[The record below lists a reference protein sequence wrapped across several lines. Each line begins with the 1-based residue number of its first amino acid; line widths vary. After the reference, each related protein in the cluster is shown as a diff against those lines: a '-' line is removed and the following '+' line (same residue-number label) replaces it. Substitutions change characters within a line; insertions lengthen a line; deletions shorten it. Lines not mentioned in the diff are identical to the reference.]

1 MSIGLIIFIISI
13 VISLITAIN
22 DKSHKKRQNQ
32 QPRTKQPRQ
41 QPSAERKEKKS
52 IFEQLGETFEELQ
65 REFDDSSKKSS
76 NEKPSSTN
84 QPRRNESGNVNR
96 RDDRTTNQVEENR
109 TQPRNVSQ
117 KDLEAIE
124 ELNNSLNNE
133 LTSYRSDIDREK
145 EKQLAIIERR
155 AQKIINDK
163 YLSNRAKQARLKQ
176 LFSDKTMLGN
186 RQNQNLRFDDDEILN
201 GIIWSE
207 ILKKPKQ
214 LQ

>member
-32 QPRTKQPRQ
+32 QPRTQQPRQ

-65 REFDDSSKKSS
+65 KEFDDSSKNVS
-76 NEKPSSTN
+76 NDKKPNTSQS
-84 QPRRNESGNVNR
+84 RRIENVDR
-96 RDDRTTNQVEENR
+96 SRDRTNRQVEENR
-109 TQPRNVSQ
+109 TQSRNVSQ
-117 KDLEAIE
+117 KDLEAIQ
-124 ELNNSLNNE
+124 ELNDSLNNE

-163 YLSNRAKQARLKQ
+163 YLSNRSKQVRLKQ
-176 LFSDKTMLGN
+176 LFSDRNMLGN
-186 RQNQNLRFDDDEILN
+186 QQNQNLRFDDNEILN

>member
-32 QPRTKQPRQ
+32 QPRTQQPRQ

-65 REFDDSSKKSS
+65 KEFDDSSKNVS
-76 NEKPSSTN
+76 NDKKPNTSQS
-84 QPRRNESGNVNR
+84 RRIENVDR
-96 RDDRTTNQVEENR
+96 SRDRTNRQVEENR
-109 TQPRNVSQ
+109 TQSRNVSQ
-117 KDLEAIE
+117 KDLEAIQ
-124 ELNNSLNNE
+124 ELNDSLNNE

-163 YLSNRAKQARLKQ
+163 YLSNRAKQVRLKQ
-176 LFSDKTMLGN
+176 LFSDRNMLGN
-186 RQNQNLRFDDDEILN
+186 QQNQNLRFDDNEILN

>member
-32 QPRTKQPRQ
+32 QPRTQQPRQ

-65 REFDDSSKKSS
+65 KEFDDSSKNVS
-76 NEKPSSTN
+76 NDKKPNTSQS
-84 QPRRNESGNVNR
+84 RRIENVDR
-96 RDDRTTNQVEENR
+96 SRDRTNRQVEENR
-109 TQPRNVSQ
+109 TQSRNVSQ
-117 KDLEAIE
+117 KDLEAIQ
-124 ELNNSLNNE
+124 ELNDSLNNE

-163 YLSNRAKQARLKQ
+163 YFSNRAKQVRLKQ
-176 LFSDKTMLGN
+176 LFSDRNMLGN
-186 RQNQNLRFDDDEILN
+186 QQNQNLRFDDNEILN

>member
-84 QPRRNESGNVNR
+84 QPRRNERGNVNR
-96 RDDRTTNQVEENR
+96 RDDRTTHQVEENR
-109 TQPRNVSQ
+109 TQPRNVNQ

-163 YLSNRAKQARLKQ
+163 YLSNRAKQTRLKQ

>member
-96 RDDRTTNQVEENR
+96 RDDRTTHQVEENR

>member
-52 IFEQLGETFEELQ
+52 IFEQLRETFEELQ

-84 QPRRNESGNVNR
+84 QPRRNERGNVNR
-96 RDDRTTNQVEENR
+96 RDDRTTHQVEENR
-109 TQPRNVSQ
+109 TQPRNVNQ

-163 YLSNRAKQARLKQ
+163 YLSNRAKQTRLKQ